1 MDPRNLKRIQIFA
14 LVMNMAATLNAWL
27 QSVALLCVQ
36 HRIRQWKLA
45 SEIFGPNSDRQ
56 SSEGGGVK
64 TSQSKSMIRAKT
76 AGDLV
81 FSSQAMQFQWN
92 CSISVPSVNG
102 DRFGSGPV

>member
-36 HRIRQWKLA
+36 HRIHQWKLA
-45 SEIFGPNSDRQ
+45 SEIFGPNSGRQ
-56 SSEGGGVK
+56 SSEGGVK
-64 TSQSKSMIRAKT
+64 TFQSKSVIPAKT

-92 CSISVPSVNG
+92 CSSSVPSVNG
-102 DRFGSGPV
+102 DRFGSDPV